1 MNDNVSAKN
10 ENEASID
17 NIYKLDGTVPVL
29 KAVPF
34 GLQHILAMFVANI
47 APILIV
53 GGASGLSD
61 QNIASL
67 IQSAMLIAGIG
78 TLIQLFPIF
87 RKIG

>member
-1 MNDNVSAKN
+1 MNDKISDKN
-10 ENEASID
+10 KNEASID

-53 GGASGLSD
+53 GGASGISD
-61 QNIASL
+61 KNIASL
-67 IQSAMLIAGIG
+67 IQSAMPVSYTHL
-78 TLIQLFPIF
+78 QYQ
-87 RKIG
+87 

>member
-34 GLQHILAMFVANI
+34 GLQQIL
-47 APILIV
+47 L
-53 GGASGLSD
+53 
-61 QNIASL
+61 
-67 IQSAMLIAGIG
+67 
-78 TLIQLFPIF
+78 LFS
-87 RKIG
+87 